1 MICVISSVD
10 GLNVD
15 IGAIAPERDSSIQV
29 IIGTSHS
36 RSSRVGLNKADSDPI
51 AVSHDTNPALQFHE
65 SWHKGCDKD
74 GSVPSESPS

>member
-1 MICVISSVD
+1 MSSDD

-15 IGAIAPERDSSIQV
+15 MDAIAPERDSFIQV
-29 IIGTSHS
+29 IKGTSPTM
-36 RSSRVGLNKADSDPI
+36 SSRVGLNKADSDPI
-51 AVSHDTNPALQFHE
+51 AVSHDTNPALQFHV

>member
-1 MICVISSVD
+1 MSSVD

-15 IGAIAPERDSSIQV
+15 MDAIVPERDSSIQV
-29 IIGTSHS
+29 VIGTSPT

-74 GSVPSESPS
+74 GSVPNESPS